1 MSLRLAPSRPIGES
15 FYQSADVMARF
26 LRRATYSS
34 SSRDFMAGLG
44 KEGWDKTR
52 GLGSLLFQ
60 IPALTERRRRLVV
73 RRNSG
78 LKSGRAGCGM
88 RDAGFHQGCGRSA
101 NGPENPEWAGRQLRP
116 RSQRWKRP

>member
-15 FYQSADVMARF
+15 SYQSADVMARF

-34 SSRDFMAGLG
+34 SSRDFMAGLR

-52 GLGSLLFQ
+52 GLSSLLFQ

-88 RDAGFHQGCGRSA
+88 RDSTEDAESRA
-101 NGPENPEWAGRQLRP
+101 EWAGSSGPAPSAGSARD
-116 RSQRWKRP
+116 